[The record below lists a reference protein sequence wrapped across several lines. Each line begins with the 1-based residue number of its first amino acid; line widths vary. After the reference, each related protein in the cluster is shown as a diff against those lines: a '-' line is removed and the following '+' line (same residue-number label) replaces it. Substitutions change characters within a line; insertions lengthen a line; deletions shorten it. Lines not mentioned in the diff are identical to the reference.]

1 MDQTPQS
8 TRPSTPQSTPPTS
21 DEAQVGGADDQRRES
36 AETAASGT
44 AGAAAST
51 AADRLA
57 AEFARPESWTR
68 IMGLPIGWFAVLFA
82 VVAACAA
89 LGALPPTMLGGFAV
103 VILIGALLNWIGGRV
118 PVLRNYGLPTVL
130 CILTPAV
137 LLHLGLFPTSFA
149 ETMEVFTDGGQIG
162 FIDLYIASLIA
173 GSILGMPRAL
183 LLKAG
188 ARIAVPLLGTIIAV
202 FTVIGLVGTA
212 LGFGLRESV
221 LFIAA
226 PIIGGGVGAGVVP
239 MSGIYADQMGGDAGS
254 YVAQLIPA
262 VIIANVLTILCA
274 GIFNGITYK
283 GQQFFL
289 GFNGNGQIVRV
300 QGRTDQF
307 TTKPKATMG
316 AFPVLLVGLTMACT
330 LFLLGTLVAEFVP
343 GIHAYAWTI
352 LLAALIK
359 IFGLVPEAFE
369 DAVSTWFAFVS
380 STLTPAL
387 LVGISITYF
396 EFDELGA
403 LLSDWRYPVLVALAV
418 VVAILV
424 AGTLGWLVKMYF
436 AETSVAIGM
445 GMTDMGGTGDV
456 AVVSAANRL
465 ELMPFLQVSSRI
477 GGALV
482 LLTVSALIPFL
493 N

>member
-1 MDQTPQS
+1 MDQAPGRTPR
-8 TRPSTPQSTPPTS
+8 TMPPSTPLPADGPQPEDSV
-21 DEAQVGGADDQRRES
+21 DERRES
-36 AETAASGT
+36 AETAAG
-44 AGAAAST
+44 AGEPI

-57 AEFARPESWTR
+57 AEFSRPESWTR
-68 IMGLPIGWFAVLFA
+68 IMGLPIGWFGVLFA

-89 LGALPPTMLGGFAV
+89 LGALPATMLGGFAV

-130 CILTPAV
+130 CILAPAV
-137 LLHLGLFPTSFA
+137 LLHLGLFPASFA

-202 FTVIGLVGTA
+202 LTVVGLVGTV
-212 LGFGLRESV
+212 LGFGLRESM

-262 VIIANVLTILCA
+262 VIIANVLTIFCA

-300 QGRTDQF
+300 QGRADQF
-307 TTKPKATMG
+307 QAKPKATSG

-330 LFLLGTLVAEFVP
+330 LFLVGTLVAEFVP

-359 IFGLVPEAFE
+359 IFGLVPESFE

-403 LLSDWRYPVLVALAV
+403 LLSDWRYPVLVVLAV

-482 LLTVSALIPFL
+482 LLTVSVLIPFL
-493 N
+493 S